1 MNHSSR
7 VPLKAVAYLRVSTDD
22 QTVENQRIV
31 LTNWA
36 NANNYEIIQFFEDP
50 AVSGS
55 VPAAE
60 RAGFGRLI
68 SFVKNNYINAVLVYE
83 LSRVGR
89 TFYDTLDA
97 IKFVERYAP
106 LISCSPK
113 ELFLQT
119 TEPSVRKLLI
129 GILTW
134 VAEREREVL
143 ITRIKAG
150 LDRAR
155 AEGKKLGPKYKQI
168 DFEELKIL
176 LDSPLSMQEVADR
189 LGISKPTLYSKIR
202 MMT

>member
-1 MNHSSR
+1 M
-7 VPLKAVAYLRVSTDD
+7 KAVAYLRVSTDD

-55 VPAAE
+55 IPAAD
-60 RAGFGRLI
+60 RPGFSGLI
-68 SFVKNNYINAVLVYE
+68 SFVKNNYIQAVLVYE

-89 TFYDTLDA
+89 TFWDTLDA

-134 VAEREREVL
+134 AAEREREVL
-143 ITRIKAG
+143 IQRIKAG
-150 LDRAR
+150 LTRAR
-155 AEGKKLGPKYKQI
+155 TEGKKLGPPYKSI
-168 DFEELKIL
+168 DIELMKEL
-176 LDSPLSMQEVADR
+176 LASGLKMTEIAES
-189 LGISKPTLYSKIR
+189 LGVSKPTLYNKMR
-202 MMT
+202 MYL

>member
-1 MNHSSR
+1 MPH
-7 VPLKAVAYLRVSTDD
+7 PLKAVAYLRVSTDD

-36 NANNYEIIQFFEDP
+36 NGNNYEIIQFFEDP

-55 VPAAE
+55 IPACDRE
-60 RAGFGRLI
+60 GFAGLI
-68 SFVKNNYINAVLVYE
+68 SFVKNNYIQAVLVYE

-97 IKFVERYAP
+97 IKFIERYAP

-119 TEPSVRKLLI
+119 TEPSVRKLLM

-143 ITRIKAG
+143 IERIKTG

-155 AEGKKLGPKYKQI
+155 KEGKKLGRPFTEI
-168 DFEELKIL
+168 DPMEMRRL
-176 LDSPLSMQEVADR
+176 LDTNLKMDEIALS
-189 LGISKPTLYSKIR
+189 LGISKPTLYKKIR
-202 MMT
+202 NIL